1 MREELHEEPPED
13 QQTRGRGPSPGLPT
27 WTSYPGPEPGV
38 GSPAPMGAAGPGQI
52 WAVPWRP
59 RDVWLGV
66 VFAAITVAIALGL
79 AVLLAATSANPNID
93 LWVGLFP
100 SLFEL
105 LFIAVAWWFSV
116 RKYHAPWRTLGFV
129 KFRPSM
135 LAVGFGLLWVTYFVI
150 GIYNYFLR
158 SFGLEMQTDVTPV
171 VQELASPWPLVF
183 TAVVI
188 APVSEE
194 IFFRG
199 FVFGGLR
206 PRYGW
211 LRAAVISSAL
221 FAMAHGQLTFFPA
234 AFLLGFL
241 FAYLYQRSGSVWPG
255 LILHMVVN
263 GLALGVAVAL
273 SS

>member
-1 MREELHEEPPED
+1 
-13 QQTRGRGPSPGLPT
+13 
-27 WTSYPGPEPGV
+27 
-38 GSPAPMGAAGPGQI
+38 MGAAGPGQI